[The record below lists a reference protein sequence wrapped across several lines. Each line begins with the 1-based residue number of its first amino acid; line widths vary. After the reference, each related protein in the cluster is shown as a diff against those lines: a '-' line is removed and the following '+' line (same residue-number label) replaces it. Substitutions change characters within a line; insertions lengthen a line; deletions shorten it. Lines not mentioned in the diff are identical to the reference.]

1 MTRENHVFEDGDMG
15 TNIIRTELWELFPGR
30 SYMRTC
36 RLEIWEKRKELWGS
50 SKRQTSA
57 NLANLLIRTIKS
69 EITAIKIEIQLSHL
83 LSYQEGFA
91 F

>member
-1 MTRENHVFEDGDMG
+1 MKK
-15 TNIIRTELWELFPGR
+15 IISCLQNVQLLTQ
-30 SYMRTC
+30 
-36 RLEIWEKRKELWGS
+36 EKGGG

-57 NLANLLIRTIKS
+57 NLANLANLLIRAIKS

-83 LSYQEGFA
+83 FSYQEGFA